1 MVSSDRHEFT
11 WSFESND
18 YGMDISIKNKP
29 KLWSTPPIKSLERKH
44 MLWDPGFPFHR
55 YAPLTANWHI
65 LNVQYSRLRASS
77 YEPGWPGWPAYRD
90 EFRLGFIWE
99 NSARFP
105 RWEKAEDPG
114 DEFWREIR
122 KTKQRWRNATEPG
135 HPLIWTHRKST
146 GLIWRD
152 PKFARPHW
160 ISYQKSIPFVCAQIS
175 GIATGQTLQLLKKRE
190 IIAFFLFFKSESV
203 YYLSRG
209 EVKNAPWRE
218 NLDFPQLCFQQ
229 ISELFPPR
237 QFWRDLLLLDLSKG
251 FLSELAQRCIE
262 RFVIFK
268 RLGFHRKRVI
278 IELCLDCVK
287 QTTCFCSHKG
297 WQQNSNRPHSQWYV
311 GHLSHITP
319 YPYYLS
325 CAPCILLEQD
335 NTTTSSR

>member
-1 MVSSDRHEFT
+1 MEKISS
-11 WSFESND
+11 
-18 YGMDISIKNKP
+18 
-29 KLWSTPPIKSLERKH
+29 
-44 MLWDPGFPFHR
+44 
-55 YAPLTANWHI
+55 PLT
-65 LNVQYSRLRASS
+65 
-77 YEPGWPGWPAYRD
+77 
-90 EFRLGFIWE
+90 
-99 NSARFP
+99 
-105 RWEKAEDPG
+105 
-114 DEFWREIR
+114 EIPIG
-122 KTKQRWRNATEPG
+122 KTEISVTEPG

-160 ISYQKSIPFVCAQIS
+160 ISCQKSIPFVCAQIS
-175 GIATGQTLQLLKKRE
+175 GIATGQALQLLKKRE
-190 IIAFFLFFKSESV
+190 IIAFFIFFKSESV

-218 NLDFPQLCFQQ
+218 NLDFLQLCFQQ

-287 QTTCFCSHKG
+287 QTTCCCSHIG
-297 WQQNSNRPHSQWYV
+297 WQQNSNRPHSQWCV
-311 GHLSHITP
+311 GHLSPITP
-319 YPYYLS
+319 YPSYLS
-325 CAPCILLEQD
+325 CALCILLEQG
-335 NTTTSSR
+335 NTYYKLSVN

>member
-1 MVSSDRHEFT
+1 MAKISS
-11 WSFESND
+11 
-18 YGMDISIKNKP
+18 
-29 KLWSTPPIKSLERKH
+29 
-44 MLWDPGFPFHR
+44 
-55 YAPLTANWHI
+55 PLT
-65 LNVQYSRLRASS
+65 
-77 YEPGWPGWPAYRD
+77 
-90 EFRLGFIWE
+90 
-99 NSARFP
+99 
-105 RWEKAEDPG
+105 
-114 DEFWREIR
+114 EIPIG
-122 KTKQRWRNATEPG
+122 KTEISVTEPG

-160 ISYQKSIPFVCAQIS
+160 ISCQKSIPFVCAQIS
-175 GIATGQTLQLLKKRE
+175 V
-190 IIAFFLFFKSESV
+190 KSESV

-209 EVKNAPWRE
+209 EVKKAPWRE
-218 NLDFPQLCFQQ
+218 NLDFLQLCFQQ
-229 ISELFPPR
+229 TYQLFPPR
-237 QFWRDLLLLDLSKG
+237 QFRRDLFLLDLSKG

-287 QTTCFCSHKG
+287 QTTCCCSHKG

>member
-1 MVSSDRHEFT
+1 MEKISS
-11 WSFESND
+11 
-18 YGMDISIKNKP
+18 
-29 KLWSTPPIKSLERKH
+29 
-44 MLWDPGFPFHR
+44 
-55 YAPLTANWHI
+55 PLT
-65 LNVQYSRLRASS
+65 
-77 YEPGWPGWPAYRD
+77 
-90 EFRLGFIWE
+90 
-99 NSARFP
+99 
-105 RWEKAEDPG
+105 
-114 DEFWREIR
+114 EIPIG
-122 KTKQRWRNATEPG
+122 KTEISVTEPG
-135 HPLIWTHRKST
+135 HPVIWTHRKST

-229 ISELFPPR
+229 ISELFSPR

-287 QTTCFCSHKG
+287 QTTCCCSHIG
-297 WQQNSNRPHSQWYV
+297 WQQNSNRPHSQWCV

-319 YPYYLS
+319 YPSYLS
-325 CAPCILLEQD
+325 CALCILLEQG
-335 NTTTSSR
+335 NTYYKLSVN